1 MRKGF
6 KVICDILEM
15 FGAIVL
21 GIKAALMMG
30 SITSIWTCLIIVD
43 MVTLAAVLAWDVGED
58 IAKGLI
64 ELAEK

>member
-6 KVICDILEM
+6 KVVCDICETL
-15 FGAIVL
+15 GAIVL

-30 SITSIWTCLIIVD
+30 SITSIWTRLIIVN
-43 MVTLAAVLAWDVGED
+43 MFTLAAVLAWDVGKD

-64 ELAEK
+64 SLAEK

>member
-15 FGAIVL
+15 FGAVVL

-43 MVTLAAVLAWDVGED
+43 MLVLAVVLAWDVGKD

-64 ELAEK
+64 SLAEK

>member
-15 FGAIVL
+15 LGALVL

-30 SITSIWTCLIIVD
+30 SMSSIWTCLIIVN
-43 MVTLAAVLAWDVGED
+43 MLTLAVVLAWDVGKD
-58 IAKGLI
+58 IVKGLI
-64 ELAEK
+64 SLAEK

>member
-30 SITSIWTCLIIVD
+30 ESASVWSYLIIAD
-43 MVTLAAVLAWDVGED
+43 MFVLAVIFAWDVGRD

>member
-6 KVICDILEM
+6 KVVCDICEM
-15 FGAIVL
+15 LGALVL

-30 SITSIWTCLIIVD
+30 SITSIWTCLIIVN
-43 MVTLAAVLAWDVGED
+43 MFTLTAVLTWDVGKD

-64 ELAEK
+64 SLAEK

>member
-30 SITSIWTCLIIVD
+30 NITSIWTCLIIVN
-43 MVTLAAVLAWDVGED
+43 MVTLAAVLAWDVGKD

-64 ELAEK
+64 SLAEK

>member
-15 FGAIVL
+15 LGALVL
-21 GIKAALMMG
+21 GIKATLMMG
-30 SITSIWTCLIIVD
+30 DISSIWTCLIIVD
-43 MVTLAAVLAWDVGED
+43 MITLAVVLAWDVGKD

-64 ELAEK
+64 SLAEK

>member
-6 KVICDILEM
+6 KVVCDIFEM
-15 FGAIVL
+15 LGALVL

-43 MVTLAAVLAWDVGED
+43 MITLAVVLAWDVGKD

-64 ELAEK
+64 SLAEK

>member
-6 KVICDILEM
+6 KVICDICEM

-30 SITSIWTCLIIVD
+30 SITSIWTCLIIVE
-43 MVTLAAVLAWDVGED
+43 MLVLSVIFAWDVGKD

-64 ELAEK
+64 SLAEK

>member
-30 SITSIWTCLIIVD
+30 SITSIWTCLIIID
-43 MVTLAAVLAWDVGED
+43 MVTLAAVLAWDVGKD

-64 ELAEK
+64 SLAEK

>member
-15 FGAIVL
+15 LGALVL
-21 GIKAALMMG
+21 GIKATLMMG
-30 SITSIWTCLIIVD
+30 DMSSIWTCLIIVD
-43 MVTLAAVLAWDVGED
+43 MITLAVVLAWDVGKD

-64 ELAEK
+64 SLAEK

>member
-30 SITSIWTCLIIVD
+30 SITSIWMCLIIVD
-43 MVTLAAVLAWDVGED
+43 MLVLAAVLAWDVGKD
-58 IAKGLI
+58 IVKGLI
-64 ELAEK
+64 SLAEK